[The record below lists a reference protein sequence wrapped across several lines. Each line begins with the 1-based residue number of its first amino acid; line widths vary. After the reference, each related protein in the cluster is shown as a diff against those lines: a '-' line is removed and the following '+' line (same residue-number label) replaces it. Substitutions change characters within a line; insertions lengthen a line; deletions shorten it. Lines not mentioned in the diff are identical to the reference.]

1 MHAKTQYPVELL
13 ERFSDYPVHYA
24 AAFPDR
30 EAAIFD
36 AQTLTYAELS
46 ARIDA
51 CAKALMAVGV
61 ERGDHVSMLST
72 PRTEYLIVYFA
83 TTRIG
88 ATWMGLNPA
97 QQLDEYRY
105 LVGDYRPKVL
115 FGFRH
120 LRDRDNCAVLT
131 ALGEEFDDVKQ
142 LITFDD
148 DLLGKARLFED
159 FLTGAGT
166 ISESEYRRRVDSVEP
181 DDIAL
186 IVYTSGSTGRP
197 KGTMLSH
204 RNLVHCA
211 AIQYSVWPV
220 EPLRAICNFPVS
232 HGACCIDVTAYV
244 MVGGGT
250 LVFQERFGAQRVL
263 EAIEQ
268 HRISWMIQVPVMI
281 QKMLAV
287 PDRERYDLSSLQ
299 ILFFGG
305 ASIPLAM
312 IGELRTLGCT
322 PQTGWGLTEATGAVT
337 YTALDDD
344 DQTMSR
350 TVGRAAGSFEVRV
363 ADEQGSFLGP
373 GEAGEVLVGGPC
385 IMAGYYNR
393 PEATRETIDE
403 HGWLH
408 TGDRGLLDE
417 EGRLVIVGRIK
428 HMYKSGGY
436 NIYAREI
443 EMALELH
450 PAVALAT
457 VVSVPD
463 RQYDEIGV
471 AYVLREP
478 GWDVST
484 TSIEKFARERLANYK
499 IPKRFVIRD
508 QLPEVEVGK
517 VDRVR
522 LTKEAEREWGQAAK
536 SE

>member
-1 MHAKTQYPVELL
+1 MHEKPRYPVEILD
-13 ERFSDYPVHYA
+13 RFSDYPDYYA
-24 AAFPDR
+24 AKFPAR

-36 AQTLTYAELS
+36 GRTLTYAALS
-46 ARIDA
+46 SCVDR
-51 CAKALMAVGV
+51 CAKALMAAGV
-61 ERGDHVSMLST
+61 EGGDHVSMLST
-72 PRTEYLIVYFA
+72 SRTEYFIVYLA

-120 LRDRDNCAVLT
+120 LRGRDNCD
-131 ALGEEFDDVKQ
+131 ALIALHEEFEDIQQ

-148 DLLGKARLFED
+148 NLHGKAMLFDD
-159 FLTGAGT
+159 FLIGA
-166 ISESEYRRRVDSVEP
+166 ESVSKREFRQRIDSVQS

-244 MVGGGT
+244 LVGGGT
-250 LVFQERFGAQRVL
+250 LVFQERFDEQRVL
-263 EAIEQ
+263 QAVEQ
-268 HRISWMIQVPVMI
+268 HRVSWMIQVPVMI
-281 QKMLAV
+281 QKMLAM
-287 PDRERYDLSSLQ
+287 PERARYDLSSLQ

-312 IGELRTLGCT
+312 IGELRRLGCT

-350 TVGRAAGSFEVRV
+350 TVGRAAGSFDVRI

-373 GEAGEVLVGGPC
+373 DKAGEVLVGGPC
-385 IMAGYYNR
+385 VMSGYYNQ
-393 PEATRETIDE
+393 PQATRETIDE
-403 HGWLH
+403 KGWLH
-408 TGDRGLLDE
+408 TGDRGLIDND
-417 EGRLVIVGRIK
+417 GRLVIVGRIK

-436 NIYAREI
+436 NIYPREI

-463 RQYDEIGV
+463 PQYDEIGI

-478 GWDVST
+478 GRDLST
-484 TSIEKFARERLANYK
+484 PVIEEFARERLANYK

-508 QLPEVEVGK
+508 QLPEMEVGK
-517 VDRVR
+517 VDRVT
-522 LTKEAEREWGQAAK
+522 LTKEAERQ
-536 SE
+536 